1 MEETSAQKKV
11 YSFFQLFIYLFLF
24 LDVYIHCF
32 SIRYNK
38 NPFAAPLNAK
48 LYQIPVIANV
58 LLSHLTLFIII
69 LLISLTAAAR
79 KNINFHIYKHFIYPF
94 LVGALFYLMSIFILP
109 VMHGNPQFFCYA
121 ISYLS
126 GPVLL
131 QVALSNLTKRL
142 KDKLKKDVWNEEEES
157 FEQNKSFNSSPDIFN
172 VPIRFFYKKRIHKGW
187 MNINPFRGIMVLGVP
202 GSGKTESIIIP
213 FIKQFLAKG
222 YSMMVYDFKYP
233 ALAKITYYHYLLNKQ
248 NNGSL
253 KNHEFHCVNLDEIEY
268 SRRINPLDAKYIK
281 TLADAGETADAVVT
295 ALKKSDKASG
305 SDQFFTQSAIN
316 FLSAA
321 IFFLAKHQ
329 KGKYSTLPHLLA
341 FIALPYDRIFTHL
354 FSMIEIHSL
363 LSPFK
368 TAYDNKSFDQLEGQI
383 GTLKIQISRLAT
395 KESFWVFSAS
405 DFDLKISNPPSIM
418 VLANSPKGQN
428 INSAFFAAVLV
439 RTIGLINSPGNNPSA
454 IVVDETPTLYLH
466 KIDNLI
472 ATARSNKVAVVLGL
486 QELPQFHLQY
496 GKETAN
502 TITSIMGSVI
512 SGAVRAKETL
522 DWLEKLFGKI
532 KQNNTGLSIDRNK
545 TSISI
550 NERMD
555 TVIPAS
561 KIANQNTGEV
571 VGIVSRDNQ
580 DTYGK
585 YEANT
590 FRCKV
595 TLDLKAIDEEKKH
608 YPDLPKLYDFG
619 DDEQKA
625 NFLLTN
631 LKNIYAE
638 IEGI

>member
-1 MEETSAQKKV
+1 MEETPVQKKV

-32 SIRYNK
+32 SFKYDRHPIVS
-38 NPFAAPLNAK
+38 ALNAK
-48 LYQIPVIANV
+48 LYQIPVLTNV
-58 LLSHLTLFIII
+58 ALSHLNLFAII
-69 LLISLTAAAR
+69 LLISLTAAAK

-94 LVGALFYLMSIFILP
+94 LVGALLYGSSIFILS
-109 VMHGNPQFFCYA
+109 VMQGSPQFIGYA
-121 ISYLS
+121 ISYLF
-126 GPVLL
+126 GAVLL
-131 QVALSNLTKRL
+131 QVAFSNLTKRL
-142 KDKLKKDVWNEEEES
+142 KAKLKKDIWNEDEES
-157 FEQNKSFNSSPDIFN
+157 FEQNKILNEGIHIFN

-187 MNINPFRGIMVLGVP
+187 MNINSFRGIMVLGVP

-213 FIKQFLAKG
+213 FIKQFLKKG
-222 YSMMVYDFKYP
+222 YAMMVYDFKYP
-233 ALAKITYYHYLLNKQ
+233 ALAKITYYHYLVNQQ

-268 SRRINPLDAKYIK
+268 SRRINPLDARYIQ
-281 TLADAGETADAVVT
+281 TLADAGETADAIVT

-321 IFFLAKHQ
+321 IFFLAKHNN
-329 KGKYSTLPHLLA
+329 GKYSTLPHLLA

-405 DFDLKISNPPSIM
+405 DFDLKISNPPSVM
-418 VLANSPKGQN
+418 VLANSPRGQN

-439 RTIGLINSPGNNPSA
+439 RTIGLINSPGNNPAA

-502 TITSIMGSVI
+502 TITSIMGTVI
-512 SGAVRAKETL
+512 SGAVRSKETL

-532 KQNNTGLSIDRNK
+532 KQNNTGISIDRNK
-545 TSISI
+545 TSVSI

-555 TVIPAS
+555 SVIPAA

-571 VGIVSRDNQ
+571 VGIVSRDND

-595 TLDLKAIDEEKKH
+595 SLDITAINKEKEV

-619 DDEQKA
+619 NEPEKA
-625 NFLLTN
+625 SFLLDN
-631 LKNIYAE
+631 LKKIYGDVE
-638 IEGI
+638 NL